1 MKTASQVRFWL
12 LAAVA
17 FLVIIWALRPMLL
30 PFVAG
35 LAIAYFLNPP
45 VAALCRH
52 GLSRMAATALVMLLA
67 IAAAF
72 AVLLLIV
79 PLLHSQIMALIQAM
93 PTYSALAHDKILP
106 WVTNVLEKL
115 SPDDVEKIRASAG
128 EHAGAALNWLADFFK
143 RLLSGGFAI
152 FDILT
157 LMFITPLVAFY
168 ILRDWP
174 ALTGVIDRALPRRH
188 YDVIRHQLNLMDQTL
203 AGFVRGQ
210 ALVCLSLGFI
220 YAVGLSIVG
229 LDFGVAVGLTA
240 GLISFIPYVGSA
252 FGLITSVIL
261 GAIQFGDWQHLA
273 AILAVFGVG
282 QIMEGYVLTPKLV
295 GDRVGLHPVWIMFGL
310 FAGASLMGFLGMLIA
325 VPVSAV
331 IGVLL
336 RFAMHQYQASAYYR
350 QDERPT

>member
-1 MKTASQVRFWL
+1 MSTTSQIRFWL
-12 LAAVA
+12 LATAA

-52 GLSRMAATALVMLLA
+52 GLSRTAATAIVMLLA

-79 PLLHSQIMALIQAM
+79 PLLQSQITALIQAM
-93 PTYSALAHDKILP
+93 PTYSALAHDKIVP
-106 WVTNVLEKL
+106 WVTSVLEKL

-128 EHAGAALNWLADFFK
+128 EHAGTALNWVADFFK
-143 RLLSGGFAI
+143 RLLTGGFAI

-157 LMFITPLVAFY
+157 LVFITPLVAFY
-168 ILRDWP
+168 ILCDWP
-174 ALTGVIDRALPRRH
+174 AMTGVIDRALPRRH
-188 YDVIRHQLNLMDQTL
+188 YDIIRHQLNLIDQTL

-210 ALVCLSLGFI
+210 ALVCLSLGCL

-240 GLISFIPYVGSA
+240 GLMSFIPYVGSA
-252 FGLITSVIL
+252 FGLITSVVL
-261 GAIQFGDWQHLA
+261 GAIQFGDWPHLA

-310 FAGASLMGFLGMLIA
+310 FAGASLMGFLGLLIA

>member
-1 MKTASQVRFWL
+1 MSATAQIRFWL
-12 LAAVA
+12 LATAA
-17 FLVIIWALRPMLL
+17 FLVIVWALRPMLL
-30 PFVAG
+30 PFVTG

-52 GLSRMAATALVMLLA
+52 GLSRMMATTLVMLFA
-67 IAAAF
+67 ITASF

-79 PLLHSQIMALIQAM
+79 PLLQSQVSALINVL
-93 PTYSALAHDKILP
+93 PEYSTIAHDKILP
-106 WVTNVLEKL
+106 WITRVMERL
-115 SPDDVEKIRASAG
+115 SPEDVEKIRTSAG
-128 EHAGAALNWLADFFK
+128 EHAGAALNWLAEFFK
-143 RLLSGGFAI
+143 RILTGGFAI

-157 LMFITPLVAFY
+157 LIFITPLVAFY
-168 ILRDWP
+168 ILRDWQS
-174 ALTGVIDRALPRRH
+174 LTAVIDRALPRRH
-188 YDVIRHQLNLMDQTL
+188 YDIIRHQLNLIDQTL

-210 ALVCLSLGFI
+210 ALVCLSLGCL
-220 YAVGLSIVG
+220 YAVGLSIIG

-273 AILAVFGVG
+273 GILAVFGVG

-325 VPVSAV
+325 VPVTAV